1 MGKRGKHHALA
12 FKNNPRFELAGICTR
27 DAAKLAK
34 AAAELGVSSTSTDP
48 LAISREIRPDVFC
61 FCTPPQVRV
70 DLLKVGIHSGAQ
82 LIAYEKPVA
91 LSMNEAIEIRKAVQ
105 DAGVKTGVSHQ
116 HRCGKH

>member
-1 MGKRGKHHALA
+1 MSTNKVYKVVVVGMGKRGKHHALA

-27 DAAKLAK
+27 DAANLAK

-70 DLLKVGIHSGAQ
+70 DLH
-82 LIAYEKPVA
+82 
-91 LSMNEAIEIRKAVQ
+91 
-105 DAGVKTGVSHQ
+105 
-116 HRCGKH
+116 